1 MSALTLRIIACLA
14 MLIDHIGYINGNIY
28 YRIIGRIAFPIFVYL
43 ITNGFR
49 HTSSRLRYALRLA
62 LFALISQVPFSL
74 FCYGSVDFHHGNVM
88 FTLLLGLLCIWSLDL
103 LRKKTYLRLIAL
115 LPTLF
120 ICGIYYFGIISS
132 DYGIRGILLTV
143 VFYLFDET
151 SIPKRIL
158 MTAGALLS
166 VFFDYALSLGIAVLK
181 WALGNTL
188 VLPSMAQW
196 QFLQIY
202 SLGAL
207 IFIFM
212 YNGTKG
218 KYPKG
223 RITSKLLQYGFYAFY
238 PVHQIILWLIRVL
251 F

>member
-49 HTSSRLRYALRLA
+49 HTSSRIRYALRLA

-74 FCYGSVDFHHGNVM
+74 FSRGVVDFSHGNVL
-88 FTLLLGLLCIWSLDL
+88 FTLLLGLLCIWSIDI
-103 LRKKTYLRLIAL
+103 LRKKTYLRWIAL

-120 ICGIYYFGIISS
+120 VCGIYYFGIISS
-132 DYGIRGILLTV
+132 DYGMRGILLTV
-143 VFYLFDET
+143 VFYLFDGKST
-151 SIPKRIL
+151 PKRIL
-158 MTAGALLS
+158 MTVGALLS
-166 VFFDYALSLGIAVLK
+166 VFSYYALSLGVAVAK
-181 WALGNTL
+181 WALGNAL
-188 VLPSMAQW
+188 VLPSMTQW
-196 QFLQIY
+196 EFLQIY

-212 YNGTKG
+212 YNGRKG
-218 KYPKG
+218 TYPKN
-223 RITSKLLQYGFYAFY
+223 RKTAKLLQYGFYAFY
-238 PVHQIILWLIRVL
+238 PVHQMILWAIRT
-251 F
+251 FS